1 MPGYKGHLAGGVV
14 TFGAILY
21 AMRMLDISYDQA
33 QITSWCISCL
43 AGCLF
48 PDIDV
53 KSKGQNVF
61 YTIMLFLLLALLWCG
76 YQRMFIAL
84 SIASVI
90 PMIVR
95 HRGIFHKLW
104 FIVSAPLL
112 AAFSVAALYPCYNSM
127 IISNALFFIA
137 GAISHLWL
145 DVGLRRMLRF

>member
-1 MPGYKGHLAGGVV
+1 MGGAVI
-14 TFGAILY
+14 FGGLLY
-21 AMRMLDISYDQA
+21 AMHKLAIPYTQADVIPWAISM
-33 QITSWCISCL
+33 L

-61 YTIMLFLLLALLWCG
+61 YTLLLLILLALLWYG
-76 YQRMFIAL
+76 YERTFVAL
-84 SIASVI
+84 SVASVI

-104 FIVSAPLL
+104 FIVGAPLFMAL
-112 AAFSVAALYPCYNSM
+112 FLTALYPWYNAL
-127 IISNALFFIA
+127 IISNTLFFIA

-145 DVGLRRMLRF
+145 DLGLKRMLRF